1 MIITCVPVAAGFV
14 FGRFVLRINPVLLLG
29 GIAGSMTSGASLSIV
44 NQEANSSIPS
54 LGYTGAYAFANIL
67 LTVAGSVILLLS

>member
-1 MIITCVPVAAGFV
+1 
-14 FGRFVLRINPVLLLG
+14 
-29 GIAGSMTSGASLSIV
+29 MTSGASLSIV

-67 LTVAGSVILLLS
+67 LTIAGSLILLL